1 MFTEIH
7 KCLQREKLG
16 GDLIIT
22 WQNSGQVGKGRCSRG
37 TFEVRGEREVRL
49 SIGGLM
55 AICMRT

>member
-16 GDLIIT
+16 GDLVT
-22 WQNSGQVGKGRCSRG
+22 SWQNSGQVEKGRCKG
-37 TFEVRGEREVRL
+37 TFEVSGEREVRL
-49 SIGGLM
+49 NIGRLM